1 MDNKTSTY
9 LFSLCIFLF
18 CIASKYT
25 VTGQTGSCLT
35 PDGTKIC
42 CFGCTGYLSTC
53 LCSPNCHKHMQ
64 CCPDYQTVCH
74 PVSTTSTTTTT
85 SATTVEVPDPVTNPS
100 IINVTQNS
108 ISLQWTLVSNVNL
121 YQVLGGGLPP
131 EGVITNTTSITIH
144 ELQSGVCYTFSIA
157 GVARDG
163 ITVGPATEISTF
175 TLPDPVTNTSIIN
188 VTQNSISLQW
198 TLVSNVNLYQVLG
211 GGLPPEGVITNTTS
225 ITIHELQSG
234 VCYTFSIAGVARD
247 GITVGPATEIS
258 TFTRPG
264 SITNLFVTSV
274 TATSISLGWNA
285 VLNAMSYLVFGDGL
299 PKGGQ
304 MGYITSMTINGLIPG
319 TNNSFIVAALAGDG
333 VTVGSA
339 SEISAFTIPGNVT
352 GLQATVVNKT
362 YISVNW
368 SAPFGDKSSY
378 FVMMVGAP
386 STNITT
392 TTERTVFSDVIPGT
406 NYTISVY
413 VMGKDNVSES
423 GPVSKTIYVPIPSDW
438 CASRPV
444 NQCCHKPDNTCKSL
458 SKTCSCDVSCPKS
471 NSCCEDYFQLCHE
484 KNY

>member
-258 TFTRPG
+258 TFT
-264 SITNLFVTSV
+264 L
-274 TATSISLGWNA
+274 
-285 VLNAMSYLVFGDGL
+285 
-299 PKGGQ
+299 
-304 MGYITSMTINGLIPG
+304 
-319 TNNSFIVAALAGDG
+319 
-333 VTVGSA
+333 
-339 SEISAFTIPGNVT
+339 PGNVT